1 MDKQDI
7 AAIYPLTATQQ
18 GMLFHALSDPATTA
32 YVEQVS
38 RRLPR
43 TDPSLFARAWE
54 QVARHY
60 DALRTGFHWEAI
72 DRPVQVVRN
81 AAVPVPAVLDWRALP
96 AMERETQLRAL
107 LQRERGQGFDLTRPP
122 LMRLHLIAWA
132 DDEDVFVWTY
142 HHMMLDGWSAFRV
155 IDEVLVA
162 YAALEQGRDVALS
175 GPRAFKPYVQ
185 WLRERDA
192 TADEAY
198 WRDYLRGVHAATPLN
213 LGLDA
218 PWRQD
223 GACGPTTLA
232 RDVRAGT
239 MEALRGA
246 ARRNRVTINTYIQAA
261 WAWLLSRQSGD
272 NDVVFGTTVSG
283 RTPDLADCERMV
295 GLFINTL
302 PARVRMSAGQTVAE
316 LLQAIQTSDRDRME
330 YAYSPLVDI
339 QGWSALPQGSRMFD
353 SLLAVESFP
362 GSEHFSLDQIEVVQ
376 ETNYTIALVVE
387 PNRELRLRALFD
399 AGQTSPRAIDAL
411 LRRFEAALTAM
422 IQRPEATLAELP
434 FALPEEQALQR
445 RWNLTEIAYPASE
458 SIAARVVRWAARN
471 PGATAVHDGSETLRY
486 DTLLERADRLAAAL
500 QARGAR
506 PGDIIAMLFEPS
518 ADMIVA
524 ALGIVRAG
532 CAYAPLD
539 PTHPRERQAGILA
552 DLHAPVFLSHRDAA
566 AALDLPA
573 DCIALRLEDALA
585 DTAPLRDPGPVE
597 RTDMVYVMH
606 TSGSTG
612 KPKAAGVY
620 HHSFVN
626 LMYWWTAEFGFGVD
640 DRVLLVNKISFDL
653 LQKNIWG
660 ALCSG
665 GAIHVVPD
673 LRYDP
678 VRVRGWIR
686 DHAITWMNCTPSMA
700 YALLDCVEE
709 DTDDYSDFAS
719 LRHLMLGGEPVQ
731 KSRFSRWQSSPSR
744 RTEIVNTYGPTECAD
759 LCGIH
764 RFAPD
769 EFLRLDLPVTVGS
782 ALPNIRLY
790 VLDDQWRPL
799 PPFAIG
805 EVIIGGVSVGT
816 GYLNNAAMSADKF
829 FPDFIDGQPGAR
841 LYRTGDT
848 GYMGDD
854 GRIYVRGRVDFQV
867 KLRGQRIE
875 LEEIDAIA
883 RECAWVDEAVTI
895 LGDGERLICYASL
908 DAAAPT
914 DWRRELHAWLS
925 RRLAGGLVPGAYVR
939 LDALPLNDNGKVN
952 RGALPAFDPAD
963 LIGNGERVAP
973 RNDTETRLA
982 AIWAAV
988 LGNDGFGVTDNFFE
1002 LGGHSLSI
1010 TQVFSRIPKAFGVG
1024 VALADLFVHATIEEQ
1039 AQLID
1044 GGGMDAAEPDETIAP
1059 RERPAELPLSSSQ
1072 ARFWFL
1078 QQYEPENPAYNVPSV
1093 LRFAGVDGATV
1104 ARALDLLVERHEPL
1118 RSRFLRGADGS
1129 PYQQVLD
1136 DCALDWRS
1144 LDLSAVPADAAA
1156 AEIAAHAADL
1166 VSRSFD
1172 LSAAPPARYLWVQL
1186 ADNEGLL
1193 LTTLHHI
1200 IIDGWSMDVF
1210 ERELR
1215 AICDSLS
1222 RGVQHSLPP
1231 LPIQYADYAL
1241 WQRDWLA
1248 SDEAARQLDAWR
1260 TVLAQSHS
1268 VIALP
1273 FDRQRP
1279 QHRDYRGGVVRSTL
1293 PPALAARVRSAAER
1307 AKTTPYVLLLAAFQ
1321 AFLHRVSDQ
1330 DDFNVGSPVANR
1342 QREETEGL
1350 IGLFVNTVVLR
1361 ARIGAGDDFAALLAR
1376 TRTDV
1381 LDTQNRQALPFE
1393 TLVEH
1398 LASDRHPALNPLFQV
1413 LFSVQAAYEDTS
1425 LIPEDA
1431 WVSRFDLQLILSE
1444 TRDGLRGTWE
1454 YSADLFDRDTVERFA
1469 AQFACLLEHCLDD
1482 MHAPLSQLRLG
1493 AGHRLPPVVRDYPRE
1508 AAIDALFLEMA
1519 HAHRDR
1525 IALRCGGRDC
1535 SYGELET
1542 LARSV
1547 AAGLLAH
1554 GTTPGMRVGVSQSRS
1569 IDLIA
1574 SVLGILMVGA
1584 AYVPLDPAYPAERLA
1599 LMAQDADIACVVS
1612 AAAHVDGWRQLGET
1626 ALDVEALLAHAPA
1639 ATLPAHDGGD
1649 ALAYIAYTSGSTG
1662 RPKGVAV
1669 PHRGVIRL
1677 VRNTDYCPLDEN
1689 TVMLEAAPV
1698 AFDASTFEIWGA
1710 LLNGGRLVM
1719 SVGDT
1724 VDIAALTALI
1734 RQYGVNTAWLTSGL
1748 FNEWSTLLQEPTGL
1762 RWLLS
1767 GGEAMNIEAVRRLYA
1782 ADPFVTLI
1790 NGYGPTENTTFS
1802 ACHVVPRDCDPR
1814 RPIPIGKAIAHSSVA
1829 VMDAAGR
1836 ALPIGVPG
1844 ELWVGGDG
1852 LAHGY
1857 WQQPELTAERFVQR
1871 TDDLAPS
1878 AQRMYRT
1885 GDIVRIDR
1893 NGDLVF
1899 LGRKDGQIKLRG
1911 FRIELDEVRS
1921 VVAALPGVT
1930 AAAVAILDSTSV
1942 GRHLVAWVV
1951 VDNEAVGDGS
1961 HDEAALR
1968 AQMRLRVP
1976 AYMLPSRFVQI
1987 DALPLNANGKID
1999 FAALPAPDAATGR
2012 GERVEPAGDT
2022 EQVVWEIW
2030 AQMLDTRAFGVTDS
2044 FFELGGHSLLA
2055 ARVIAAIEQTFGQ
2068 RIALRDLFAAPTVRD
2083 LALRIELA
2091 RWHNADADTPA
2102 IHESHEVGVI

>member
-43 TDPSLFARAWE
+43 TDPTLFARAWE
-54 QVARHY
+54 HVAAHY

-72 DRPVQVVRN
+72 DRPVQIVRN
-81 AAVPVPAVLDWRALP
+81 TVVPVPAVLDWRTLP
-96 AMERETQLRAL
+96 VAQRDTL
-107 LQRERGQGFDLTRPP
+107 LRERLRRDRSQGFDLTRPP
-122 LMRLHLIAWA
+122 LMRLSLIAWS
-132 DDEDVFVWTY
+132 DDEDVFIWTY

-155 IDEVLVA
+155 IDEVLAV
-162 YAALEQGRDVALS
+162 YAALERGREATLS

-185 WLRERDA
+185 WLRERD
-192 TADEAY
+192 TSADQAY
-198 WRDYLRGVHAATPLN
+198 WHDYLRDVHAATPLN

-218 PWRQD
+218 PWRED
-223 GACGPTTLA
+223 DAHGPTTIA

-246 ARRNRVTINTYIQAA
+246 AKRSRVTLNTYIQAT
-261 WAWLLSRQSGD
+261 WAWLLSRQSGE

-302 PARVRMSAGQTVAE
+302 PARVRVHAGQTVAD
-316 LLQAIQTSDRDRME
+316 LLQAIQTSDRHRME
-330 YAYSPLVDI
+330 HAYSPLVDI

-353 SLLAVESFP
+353 ALLAVESFP

-399 AGQTSPRAIDAL
+399 AGQTSPRAVETL
-411 LRRFEAALTAM
+411 LRRFEAALIAM

-434 FALPEEQALQR
+434 FALPEEQALQA
-445 RWNLTEIAYPASE
+445 RWNRTQTTYASSE
-458 SIAARVVRWAARN
+458 SIAARVVEYAMST
-471 PGATAVHDGSETLRY
+471 PDAVAVYDGSEYLSY
-486 DTLLERADRLAAAL
+486 GALLERADRLAAAL

-506 PGDIIAMLFEPS
+506 RGDIIAMMFEPS
-518 ADMIVA
+518 AEMIVA

-539 PTHPRERQAGILA
+539 PTHPRERLAGILA
-552 DLHAPVFLSHRDAA
+552 DLRAPIFVSHCDIAID
-566 AALDLPA
+566 LDIPA
-573 DCIALRLEDALA
+573 NCIALRLQ
-585 DTAPLRDPGPVE
+585 DTLVNAAALRDPGPVE
-597 RTDMVYVMH
+597 HTDMVYVMH

-620 HHSFVN
+620 QHSFVN
-626 LMYWWTAEFGFGVD
+626 LMHWWIGEFGFGAN

-678 VRVRGWIR
+678 LRARGWIR

-709 DTDDYSDFAS
+709 GTDDYADFAS

-731 KSRFSRWQSSPSR
+731 KSRFARWQSAPER

-764 RFAPD
+764 RFAPG
-769 EFLRLDLPVTVGS
+769 EFSRTEVPVTVGS

-799 PPFAIG
+799 PPFTIG

-816 GYLNNAAMSADKF
+816 GYLNNAAMSAEKF

-848 GYMGDD
+848 GYMGHD

-867 KLRGQRIE
+867 KLRGQRID
-875 LEEIDAIA
+875 LEEIDALA
-883 RECAWVDEAVTI
+883 RECAWVDEAVTV
-895 LGDGERLICYASL
+895 LGEGERLVCYASL
-908 DAAAPT
+908 GANAPEH
-914 DWRRELHAWLS
+914 WRRELHALLS
-925 RRLAGGLVPGAYVR
+925 RQLAIGLVPSAFVR
-939 LDALPLNDNGKVN
+939 LDVLPLNDNGKVN
-952 RGALPAFDPAD
+952 RGALPAFGPTD
-963 LIGNGERVAP
+963 LIGGGERVAP
-973 RNDTETRLA
+973 RSDSETGLA

-988 LGNDGFGVTDNFFE
+988 LGHDQFGVTDNFFE

-1024 VALADLFVHATIEEQ
+1024 IALADLFVNATIEEQ
-1039 AQLID
+1039 ALLID
-1044 GGGMDAAEPDETIAP
+1044 DGDPHAAAPDDTLAP
-1059 RERPAELPLSSSQ
+1059 RERPVELPLSSSQ

-1078 QQYEPENPAYNVPSV
+1078 QQYEPENPACNVPSV
-1093 LRFAGVDGATV
+1093 LRFENVDGETV
-1104 ARALDLLVERHEPL
+1104 ARALGILVDRHEPL
-1118 RSRFLRGADGS
+1118 RSRFVRGADGS

-1144 LDLSAVPADAAA
+1144 VDLSAVPSDIAAA
-1156 AEIAAHAADL
+1156 NVGTLAADL

-1172 LSAAPPARYLWVQL
+1172 LAAAPPARYLWLQL
-1186 ADNEGLL
+1186 PAGEGLL

-1200 IIDGWSMDVF
+1200 IIDGWSMEVF

-1215 AICDSLS
+1215 AICASLS
-1222 RGVQHSLPP
+1222 LGVPHTLLP

-1241 WQRDWLA
+1241 WQRDWLG
-1248 SDEAARQLDAWR
+1248 SDDAARQLDDWR
-1260 TVLAQSHS
+1260 AALADSHS

-1279 QHRDYRGGVVRSTL
+1279 QQRDYRGGVVRSIL
-1293 PPALAARVRSAAER
+1293 PPALVARVRNAAER
-1307 AKTTPYVLLLAAFQ
+1307 AKTTPYIVLLAAFQ
-1321 AFLHRVSDQ
+1321 TFLHRISDQ
-1330 DDFNVGSPVANR
+1330 HDFNVGSPVANR

-1350 IGLFVNTVVLR
+1350 IGLFVNTVVMR
-1361 ARIGAGDDFAALLAR
+1361 ARISADDDFAALLAR
-1376 TRTDV
+1376 ARTDV
-1381 LDTQNRQALPFE
+1381 LAAQNRQALPFE

-1398 LASDRHPALNPLFQV
+1398 LARDRHPALNPLFQV

-1431 WVSRFDLQLILSE
+1431 WVSRFDLQLIFSE
-1444 TRDGLRGTWE
+1444 TTDGLRGTWE
-1454 YSADLFDRDTVERFA
+1454 YSTDLFDRDTVERFA
-1469 AQFACLLEHCLDD
+1469 AQFACLLEHSLDE
-1482 MHAPLSQLRLG
+1482 MHIPLSQLRLG
-1493 AGHRLPPVVRDYPRE
+1493 TGHHVPPVVRDYPRD
-1508 AAIDALFLEMA
+1508 AAIDALFIDMA
-1519 HAHRDR
+1519 QAHRDR
-1525 IALRCGGRDC
+1525 IALRCDGRDC
-1535 SYGELET
+1535 TYGELEM

-1547 AAGLLAH
+1547 AAGLLAQD
-1554 GTTPGMRVGVSQSRS
+1554 TSPGMRIGVSQSRG
-1569 IDLIA
+1569 IALIA

-1599 LMAQDADIACVVS
+1599 LMAQDADVTCVVS
-1612 AAAHVDGWRQLGET
+1612 AAAHLDHWRQLGVT
-1626 ALDVEALLAHAPA
+1626 AVDVDVLLAHAPT
-1639 ATLPAHDGGD
+1639 ATLPEQSGGG
-1649 ALAYIAYTSGSTG
+1649 ALAYLVYTSGSTG

-1669 PHRGVIRL
+1669 PHRGVVRL
-1677 VRNTDYCPLDEN
+1677 VRDTNYCPLDAD
-1689 TVMLEAAPV
+1689 TVMLQCAPV
-1698 AFDASTFEIWGA
+1698 AFDASTFEIWGP
-1710 LLNGGRLVM
+1710 LLNGGTLVIYPN
-1719 SVGDT
+1719 DR
-1724 VDIAALTALI
+1724 VDIAEIAALI
-1734 RQYGVNTAWLTSGL
+1734 VEQRINTAFLTSGL
-1748 FNEWSTLLQEPTGL
+1748 FNAWMATLRGPTRL
-1762 RWLLS
+1762 RWLLT
-1767 GGEAMNIEAVRRLYA
+1767 GGELLNVDAMRMLHAND
-1782 ADPFVTLI
+1782 ADVAMI
-1790 NGYGPTENTTFS
+1790 HCYGPTENTTFS
-1802 ACHVVPRDCDPR
+1802 TTFPVPRDLDPR
-1814 RPIPIGKAIAHSSVA
+1814 GTVPIGAAIGHSDIA
-1829 VMDAAGR
+1829 VLDAAGR
-1836 ALPIGVPG
+1836 ELPIGVPG

-1857 WQQPELTAERFVQR
+1857 WRQPELTAERFVEHAGCR
-1871 TDDLAPS
+1871 GT
-1878 AQRMYRT
+1878 RMYRT
-1885 GDIVRIDR
+1885 GDIVRFDR
-1893 NGDLVF
+1893 NGALIF
-1899 LGRKDGQIKLRG
+1899 LGRRDGQIKLRG

-1921 VVAALPGVT
+1921 VVATLPGV
-1930 AAAVAILDSTSV
+1930 AAAALAILDNDQV
-1942 GRHLVAWVV
+1942 GRQLVAWVV
-1951 VDNEAVGDGS
+1951 ASADPPADHAN
-1961 HDEAALR
+1961 DEAGLR

-1976 AYMLPSRFVQI
+1976 AYMLPSRFVRI
-1987 DALPLNANGKID
+1987 EALPLNANGKID
-1999 FAALPAPDAATGR
+1999 FAALPAPDDAVGSD
-2012 GERVEPAGDT
+2012 ERVEPAGDT

-2030 AQMLDTRAFGVTDS
+2030 AQMLNTRAFGVTDS
-2044 FFELGGHSLLA
+2044 FFELGGHSLLV

-2068 RIALRDLFAAPTVRD
+2068 RIAIRDLFAAPTVRD

-2091 RWHNADADTPA
+2091 RWHNAGPDAAEIESET
-2102 IHESHEVGVI
+2102 HEIGVL